1 MTLLQINC
9 KNKTISIRDAVLSGI
24 EVFILL
30 FTIWNKSVGNKL
42 LNKDVQNYINA
53 NLKTDL
59 HSLLLKKSPFP
70 EVSIQ
75 EIVQQIKGRQVAEKK
90 FPFLLKDGI
99 IFPPQLSL
107 EQSSSEK
114 TALYKSE
121 ILKGKKFID
130 LTSGFGI
137 DAYYLSQN
145 FDDITLIEQN
155 TELLEIVEH
164 NWNTLGKQ
172 ARFINQKLEDFLNE
186 NQESFD
192 TIYLDPA
199 RRDQNKNKVFLLEDL
214 SPNILEIHEKLLSIS
229 DQVIIKLSPLID
241 LKYLVSALSNIFRI
255 DSIAL
260 KNDVKE
266 VVIFLSKENKKDII
280 CNCVNL
286 ESGESAFSFTF
297 GEEEN
302 AKSEYSEPEKFIY
315 IPNNSILKAGI
326 FNLISEKFGLKKL
339 HPNTHLYTSSEKKEE
354 FPGRIFEMEVIDSKN
369 IKKKDRFN
377 IISKNYPLKPE
388 EIKKKYGLKDGGNDY
403 LIFTQSKKGKIIL
416 KSV

>member
-1 MTLLQINC
+1 MNVTQQ
-9 KNKTISIRDAVLSGI
+9 
-24 EVFILL
+24 
-30 FTIWNKSVGNKL
+30 KSVGNTILKQEI
-42 LNKDVQNYINA
+42 QNYINA
-53 NLKTDL
+53 NLKADL

-70 EVSIQ
+70 ELSMQ
-75 EIVQQIKGRQVAEKK
+75 EIVQQIKGKQVAEKK
-90 FPFLLKDGI
+90 FPFLLKEGI
-99 IFPPQLSL
+99 IFPPQLNM

-114 TALYKSE
+114 TALYKSK

-145 FDDITLIEQN
+145 FEDITLIEQN

-164 NWNTLGKQ
+164 NWNTLGKK

-186 NQESFD
+186 NQEDFN

-214 SPNILEIHEKLLSIS
+214 SPNILEIQEKLLSIS
-229 DQVIIKLSPLID
+229 EQVIIKLSPLID
-241 LKYLVSALSNIFRI
+241 LKYLVSVLPNIFRLDI
-255 DSIAL
+255 IAL

-266 VVIFLSKENKKDII
+266 VVAFLSGEHNKEII

-286 ESGESAFSFTF
+286 ESGESDFSFTF
-297 GEEEN
+297 RDEEN
-302 AKSEYSEPEKFIY
+302 ALSEYSEPEKFIY

-326 FNLISEKFGLKKL
+326 FNLISEKFGVKKL
-339 HPNTHLYTSSEKKEE
+339 HPNTHIYTSSEKILD
-354 FPGRIFEMEVIDSKN
+354 FPGRIFEMEIIDSKK
-369 IKKKDRFN
+369 IKKKEQYN
-377 IISKNYPLKPE
+377 LISKNYPLKPE